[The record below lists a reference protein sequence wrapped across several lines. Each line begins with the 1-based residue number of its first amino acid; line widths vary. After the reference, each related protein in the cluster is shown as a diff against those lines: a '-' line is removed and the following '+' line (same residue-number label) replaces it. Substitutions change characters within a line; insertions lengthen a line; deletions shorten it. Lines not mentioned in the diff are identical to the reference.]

1 MKPSSVC
8 FRIGGTAWIL
18 LAGIAGLS
26 FLGHHLVNYGV
37 QPNAWPV
44 LGIALGGGGLISVMV
59 GAILSLWQR

>member
-26 FLGHHLVNYGV
+26 YLGHQTINYGI
-37 QPNAWPV
+37 QPSVWPV
-44 LGIALGGGGLISVMV
+44 LGILLGGGGLISVMV